1 MSTTPRSR
9 RPAPGTLPPAA
20 PTPQELVVTPE
31 LAVLAALQH
40 LIELVSLSL
49 VASHPELA
57 SERSFLR
64 PLDPQAVLADQ
75 LIQLGARLARATT
88 RYRVAVIA
96 ALHRPDTDDLP
107 F

>member
-1 MSTTPRSR
+1 LSTTQRSR
-9 RPAPGTLPPAA
+9 RPTPGAQPPAA
-20 PTPQELVVTPE
+20 PTPQELVATPE

-49 VASHPELA
+49 AASHPELA
-57 SERSFLR
+57 GERSLLR